1 MRRAVALAVILILLF
16 TGCSRENVPEASQE
30 QSEEKKIRIGMIFDT
45 FVVERWQ
52 RDRDVFVSTALEL
65 GAEVNIQNANGS
77 VEEQVA
83 QMEYFIEKEVDVIV
97 VVPIESGA
105 LVKSIKK
112 AKEAGIKV
120 VSYDRLAIG
129 AGTDLYV
136 SFDNETVGRLMGQ
149 AVCSQLKEGDKV
161 LMVCGPNSDNN
172 VSLVERGFRK
182 EMEQNGMEITDVYY
196 TEEWRAERASEY
208 MEQYGERIGDVQAVM
223 CGNDHLAGQVI
234 RILAEKRMAGYICV
248 VAQDADLEACQR
260 IVEGTQYMTVYKP
273 VEKLAVQAAV
283 AAVELAQ
290 GKQVQTTDYI
300 DDGTYQIPYIKL
312 EPVAVTAEN
321 MDETI
326 IKSGF
331 HLGEDVYLNRPEML
345 VGQ

>member
-1 MRRAVALAVILILLF
+1 MKRVLAFAVALLLAL
-16 TGCSRENVPEASQE
+16 TGCSREDI
-30 QSEEKKIRIGMIFDT
+30 SENAAKQTEEDKIRIGMLFDT

-65 GAEVNIQNANGS
+65 GAEVNVQNANGD
-77 VEEQVA
+77 VEEQVS
-83 QMEYFIEKEVDVIV
+83 QMEYFIEKKVDVIV
-97 VVPIESGA
+97 VVPIESSA

-129 AGTDLYV
+129 AGVDLYV
-136 SFDNETVGRLMGQ
+136 SFDNETVGRLMGE
-149 AVCSQLKEGDKV
+149 AVCSQLSRGDKV

-172 VSLVERGFRK
+172 VSFVEKGFRGKMK
-182 EMEQNGMEITDVYY
+182 EKGMEIVDIYY
-196 TEEWRAERASEY
+196 VDEWRAEHAAEY
-208 MEQYGERIGDVQAVM
+208 MEQYGDGILEIQAVM
-223 CGNDHLAGQVI
+223 CGNDNLAGQIV
-234 RILAEKRMAGYICV
+234 RVLAEKRMAGDICV
-248 VAQDADLEACQR
+248 VAQDADLDACQR

-273 VEKLAVQAAV
+273 VEKLAVQAAA

-290 GKQVQTTDYI
+290 GKQVQTEDFI
-300 DDGTYQIPYIKL
+300 DDGVYRIPYIKL
-312 EPVAVTAEN
+312 EPIAVTAEN

-331 HLGEDVYLNRPEML
+331 HLPEDVYLNRPEL
-345 VGQ
+345 LNQR

>member
-1 MRRAVALAVILILLF
+1 MKRAVALFVILALLL
-16 TGCSRENVPEASQE
+16 TGCSKENAPEALKE
-30 QSEEKKIRIGMIFDT
+30 QSEENNIRIGMIFDT

-52 RDRDVFVSTALEL
+52 RDRDVFVSKALEL
-65 GAEVNIQNANGS
+65 GAEVNVQNANGS

-83 QMEYFIEKEVDVIV
+83 QMEYFIEKQMDVIV
-97 VVPIESGA
+97 VVPIESSA

-129 AGTDLYV
+129 GGTDLYV
-136 SFDNETVGRLMGQ
+136 SFDNETVGMLMGQ
-149 AVCSQLKEGDKV
+149 AVCSRLQAGDKV

-182 EMEQNGMEITDVYY
+182 EIEQNGMEIADIYY
-196 TEEWRAERASEY
+196 TEEWRAERAAEY
-208 MEQYGERIGDVQAVM
+208 MEQYGERIRDVQAVM

-234 RILAEKRMAGYICV
+234 RTLAEKRMAGDICV

-290 GKQVQTTDYI
+290 GKQIETEDFI
-300 DDGTYQIPYIKL
+300 DDGVYQVPYIKL
-312 EPVAVTAEN
+312 DPIAVTAEN
-321 MDETI
+321 MDDTI

-331 HLGEDVYLNRPEML
+331 HLPEDVYLNRPDLLEE
-345 VGQ
+345 Q

>member
-1 MRRAVALAVILILLF
+1 MKKVYALLLVCVLML
-16 TGCSRENVPEASQE
+16 TGCLAEAPGEDGEEQSQE
-30 QSEEKKIRIGMIFDT
+30 KKVRIGMIFDT

-52 RDRDVFVSTALEL
+52 RDRDVFVSTAMEL
-65 GAEVNIQNANGS
+65 GAEVNVQNANGD
-77 VEEQVA
+77 VQEQVA
-83 QMEYFIEKEVDVIV
+83 QMEYFIEKKVDVIV
-97 VVPIESGA
+97 VVPIESSA
-105 LVKSIKK
+105 LVKSIEK
-112 AKEAGIKV
+112 AKEEGIKV

-136 SFDNETVGRLMGQ
+136 SFDNETVGKLMGE
-149 AVCSQLKEGDKV
+149 AVCSKLDRGDKV

-172 VSLVERGFRK
+172 VSLVESGFRK
-182 EMEQNGMEITDVYY
+182 EMTQNGIEVADIYY
-196 TEEWRAERASEY
+196 TDEWRAEYAAEY
-208 MEQYGERIGDVQAVM
+208 MEQYGDEIQEIDAIM
-223 CGNDHLAGQVI
+223 CGNDNLAGQVI
-234 RILAEKRMAGYICV
+234 RVLAENRMAGDMCV

-300 DDGTYQIPYIKL
+300 DDGAYRIPYIKL

-331 HLGEDVYLNRPEML
+331 HLGEDVYLNRPDML
-345 VGQ
+345 TEQ

>member
-16 TGCSRENVPEASQE
+16 TGCSRENVSEDSQE
-30 QSEEKKIRIGMIFDT
+30 QLEEKKIRIGMIFDT

-77 VEEQVA
+77 VEEQMA
-83 QMEYFIEKEVDVIV
+83 QMEYFIEKKMDVIV
-97 VVPIESGA
+97 VVPIESGP
-105 LVKSIKK
+105 LVKPIKK

-136 SFDNETVGRLMGQ
+136 SFDNETVGRLMGE
-149 AVCSQLKEGDKV
+149 AVCSRLEEGDKV

-182 EMEQNGMEITDVYY
+182 EIEQNGMEIADIYY
-196 TEEWRAERASEY
+196 TKEWRAERAAEY
-208 MEQYGERIGDVQAVM
+208 MEQYGERIEDVQAVM

-234 RILAEKRMAGYICV
+234 RVLSEKRMAGDICV

-273 VEKLAVQAAV
+273 VERLAVQAAV

-290 GKQVQTTDYI
+290 GKKMETEDFI
-300 DDGTYQIPYIKL
+300 DDGVYQVPYIKL
-312 EPVAVTAEN
+312 DPVGVTAEN

-326 IKSGF
+326 IKGGF
-331 HLGEDVYLNRPEML
+331 HLPEDVYLNRPEL
-345 VGQ
+345 LER